1 MTRSLLAT
9 RTSLSRPN
17 TGSRV
22 LLTLFALLY
31 AQVPAT
37 APAAASRPG
46 SSTPAAGG
54 PADLV
59 LKSGAVYT
67 VDGERGWAQALAI
80 RAGRLVYVGT
90 DRGAAAYVAPSTRV
104 VDLRGKMVLPAFQDA
119 HIHPISAGIQAD
131 SCTLVGLSTPGQ
143 YVAAIKKYAAAH
155 PAASWIT
162 GGGWLMSSFGPGGAP
177 HRQLID
183 AVVSDRPVFLASS
196 DGHTYWA
203 NTKAL
208 ELASITDHTP
218 DPPDGR
224 IDRDPKTGAAIGSLQ
239 EGAGDLV
246 AKVVPP
252 ATAAEREAGLRY
264 AIKLLNGYGITA
276 IQDAQV
282 YEDDLKAYRAVD
294 RLGEL
299 SLRVV
304 AAIWWE
310 RGLGLEQI
318 DTIKRLR
325 AEYSSGRIDASSV
338 KIMLDG
344 VMENYTAV
352 MLKPYLKVPGEVH
365 GIPMVKPAVLNDAV
379 ARLDAAGFQVHFHA
393 IGDGAVREGLD
404 AVEHARRLN
413 GDLGQRHHIAHLE
426 LIDPAD
432 IPRFREL
439 HVTANFQP
447 LWAFADE
454 YITNLTMPFLGPER
468 SARLYQIGT
477 LYRSG
482 AVIAFGSDWPVSSA
496 NPLEEIQVAVTRM
509 GPAGETR
516 TPFLPAERINLP
528 EALAAFT
535 INAAYTN
542 RLEKITGSLE
552 TGKSADL
559 IVLDRNLFVIPPTEI
574 AQAHVLVTLLDGRE
588 VHGKLG
594 TL

>member
-1 MTRSLLAT
+1 MTRSPLAT
-9 RTSLSRPN
+9 RTSRSRAN

-31 AQVPAT
+31 AQMGVA
-37 APAAASRPG
+37 APAAISRPG
-46 SSTPAAGG
+46 SGTPA
-54 PADLV
+54 ADLV
-59 LKSGAVYT
+59 LKSGSVYT
-67 VDGERGWAQALAI
+67 VDGERSWAQALAI

-90 DRGAAAYVAPSTRV
+90 DRGAASYVSPSTRV

-119 HIHPISAGIQAD
+119 HIHPISGGIQAD
-131 SCTLVGLSTPGQ
+131 SCTLVGLNTPGQ

-177 HRQLID
+177 HRELID

-264 AIKLLNGYGITA
+264 AMKLLNGYGITA

-282 YEDDLKAYRAVD
+282 YEDDLKAYRAAD
-294 RLGEL
+294 RRGEL

-325 AEYSSGRIDASSV
+325 AEYSSGRIDAGTV

-352 MLKPYLKVPGEVH
+352 MLKPYLKVPGEVL

-379 ARLDAAGFQVHFHA
+379 ARLDAAGIQVHFHA

-432 IPRFREL
+432 IPRFRDL
-439 HVTANFQP
+439 RVTANFQP

-468 SARLYQIGT
+468 SSRLYQIGT

-482 AVIAFGSDWPVSSA
+482 ALIAFGSDWPVSSA

-542 RLEKITGSLE
+542 RLEKTTGSLE

-559 IVLDRNLFVIPPTEI
+559 IVLDRNLFVIPPTGI
-574 AQAHVLVTLLDGRE
+574 AQARVLVTLLDGRE